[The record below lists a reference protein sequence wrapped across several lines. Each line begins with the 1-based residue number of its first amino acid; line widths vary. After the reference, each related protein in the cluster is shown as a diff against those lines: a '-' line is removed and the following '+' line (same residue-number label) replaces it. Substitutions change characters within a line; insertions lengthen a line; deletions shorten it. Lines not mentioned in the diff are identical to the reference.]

1 MITMTKRNVCIA
13 LIMLIGLCS
22 LSSCWFAEPIDD
34 GPEVSNAWVYNHTSD
49 TLMLSTHSYTM
60 WHDTDTLVLPPYD
73 TTLITTYDCP
83 VEEPYDSFWGWMALR
98 DTSKLYPIW
107 VYKDSV
113 IIIQWNPP
121 CREMGDTHSWYNKKS
136 WSVVKQGWLNR
147 MRRSTFTITEA
158 DYGHFF

>member
-1 MITMTKRNVCIA
+1 MRKIFST
-13 LIMLIGLCS
+13 MLIILAVTAAF
-22 LSSCWFAEPIDD
+22 SSCVFFWEPVPE

-113 IIIQWNPP
+113 LIIQWNPP

>member
-1 MITMTKRNVCIA
+1 
-13 LIMLIGLCS
+13 MLIILAVTAAF
-22 LSSCWFAEPIDD
+22 SSCVFFGEPVPE

-113 IIIQWNPP
+113 LIIQWNPP